1 MYEGRM
7 SEKLGEL
14 IDQYQER
21 FRDDQDDGFSLFDT
35 MLSHDALVARLE
47 RTLSE
52 GKTYDPRAEEWD
64 PETRKAVESGGIIL

>member
-7 SEKLGEL
+7 SKKLGEL

-21 FRDDQDDGFSLFDT
+21 FKGNLDDGFSLFDT

-47 RTLSE
+47 QAIAE
-52 GKTYDPRAEEWD
+52 GKIYDPRAEEWD
-64 PETRKAVESGGIIL
+64 PDMKKAIELGEIIS